1 MTQTE
6 REQAFT
12 LIAHA
17 KERLDRLDTF
27 LLNSDKVTKEA
38 ILLEWNCLNT
48 YIAVLG
54 DKIKSL

>member
-1 MTQTE
+1 MTESGRDQI
-6 REQAFT
+6 FT

-38 ILLEWNCLNT
+38 ILLEWKCLNT
-48 YIAVLG
+48 YISVLG